1 MTKMTVIDLS
11 TMCEV
16 TRKGP
21 LAIAIGNFDG
31 VHIGHR
37 ALFDRVRAEADAR
50 GLAAAVWCF
59 AEPPSA
65 YLGQPVPQLC
75 TRAEKLALFADAG
88 MDYCILG
95 DFAALRDYAP
105 DRFVRE
111 VLIEAC
117 DCRYIVCG
125 FNFSFGARG
134 AGKAADLAA
143 MFPEA
148 CAVVDAVTL
157 GDTTVCSTAIR
168 AAIAE
173 GDMSRAANML
183 GRPWSVCLPVLHGK
197 ALGRT
202 IGVPTLN
209 QVFPA
214 GHILPAFGVYAT
226 RCRVGEAEYAAVT
239 NVGVRPSVDDGDAVT
254 CESHLLDFSGDLYG
268 LDARVDFYRYLRP
281 EQRFDSLDK
290 LRAAIAGDIAAVR
303 AHFAPYACSGG
314 GS

>member
-1 MTKMTVIDLS
+1 
-11 TMCEV
+11 MCEV
-16 TRKGP
+16 AIPGP

-37 ALFDRVRAEADAR
+37 ALLDRVRAEADAR
-50 GLAAAVWCF
+50 GLSAAVWCF

-65 YLGQPVPQLC
+65 FLGMPVPQLC
-75 TRAEKLALFADAG
+75 TREEKLALFADAG

-95 DFAALRDYAP
+95 DFAALRDYSP
-105 DRFVRE
+105 DRFARE
-111 VLIEAC
+111 VLIDGCAC
-117 DCRYIVCG
+117 RFIVCG

-143 MFPEA
+143 RFPDA

-157 GDTTVCSTAIR
+157 GETTVCSTAIR

-226 RCRVGEAEYAAVT
+226 RCRIDGRDYAAVT

-254 CESHLLDFSGDLYG
+254 VESHLLDYRGDLYG
-268 LDARVDFYRYLRP
+268 HDVRIGFYAYLRP
-281 EQRFDSLDK
+281 ERRFASLDE
-290 LRAAIAGDIAAVR
+290 LRAAIAGDIAATR
-303 AHFAPYACSGG
+303 RHFAPYDCPGG
-314 GS
+314 AS